1 MNNFEN
7 LHKVTDNI
15 IYQTGPESLNNRS
28 AQYLTEYEIDIPTD
42 IIRLKQS
49 EYPPW
54 QIPTVKSELE
64 LKKFPK
70 NTPSEEIRFRF
81 NELIS

>member
-28 AQYLTEYEIDIPTD
+28 AQYLTEYEIDIPID
-42 IIRLKQS
+42 IVALKQAD
-49 EYPPW
+49 YPPW
-54 QIPTVKSELE
+54 NPDRRRELE
-64 LKKFPK
+64 LKKNSKEHP
-70 NTPSEEIRFRF
+70 FRRIF
-81 NELIS
+81 F